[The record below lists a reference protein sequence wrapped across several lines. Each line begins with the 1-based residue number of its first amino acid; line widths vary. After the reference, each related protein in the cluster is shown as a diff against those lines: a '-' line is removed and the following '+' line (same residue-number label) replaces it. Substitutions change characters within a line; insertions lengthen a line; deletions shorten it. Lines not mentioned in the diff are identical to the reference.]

1 MFSRS
6 SGTHFLPSALSLPL
20 TSLPNKQTKTTLA
33 HTQTQ
38 TMPVLVCHRSINSNL
53 FLGGKDSEVSQTY
66 KTCLGWEQPSTVLQI
81 KVRASNLL
89 RQPLS
94 LSLSLL
100 QDRILFLTLNL
111 SVVRSRSPLINVILF
126 YISHFSWAAG
136 SFGSQARTGD
146 EEVGYWWYTGFVKIG
161 R

>member
-1 MFSRS
+1 MVTHYLLRIWCLQTLQVRSTLCIFSA
-6 SGTHFLPSALSLPL
+6 TLL
-20 TSLPNKQTKTTLA
+20 TQQTTYA
-33 HTQTQ
+33 HTHSQIQ
-38 TMPVLVCHRSINSNL
+38 TMAVLVCHRSINSNL
-53 FLGGKDSEVSQTY
+53 PLGGKDSEGSQTY

-100 QDRILFLTLNL
+100 QDRVLFLTLNL

-136 SFGSQARTGD
+136 SFRSQARTGGW
-146 EEVGYWWYTGFVKIG
+146 EVGYWWV
-161 R
+161 

>member
-1 MFSRS
+1 MYYVLQTLRDTFS
-6 SGTHFLPSALSLPL
+6 TLCTFSASLVYPI
-20 TSLPNKQTKTTLA
+20 NKQKPHTHTL
-33 HTQTQ
+33 TQTQ

-53 FLGGKDSEVSQTY
+53 LLGGKDSEVSQTY
-66 KTCLGWEQPSTVLQI
+66 KTCLGWVQPAAALQI

-126 YISHFSWAAG
+126 YISHFG
-136 SFGSQARTGD
+136 
-146 EEVGYWWYTGFVKIG
+146 
-161 R
+161 